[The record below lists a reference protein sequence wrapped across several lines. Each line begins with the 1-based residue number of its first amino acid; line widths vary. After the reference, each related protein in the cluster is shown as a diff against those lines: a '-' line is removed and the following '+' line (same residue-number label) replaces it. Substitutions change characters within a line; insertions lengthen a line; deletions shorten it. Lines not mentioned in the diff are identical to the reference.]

1 MPNAVAERISFY
13 RHADFSLSLFDRRR
27 DYVTKINASS
37 FILSAMVIVSIL
49 ATSGLRPLRITVGSI
64 GRSSIS

>member
-13 RHADFSLSLFDRRR
+13 RHADFSIDELGLRNQDQRVLLYIVS
-27 DYVTKINASS
+27 
-37 FILSAMVIVSIL
+37 MVIVSIL
-49 ATSGLRPLRITVGSI
+49 ATSGLRPLRITVVVGSI